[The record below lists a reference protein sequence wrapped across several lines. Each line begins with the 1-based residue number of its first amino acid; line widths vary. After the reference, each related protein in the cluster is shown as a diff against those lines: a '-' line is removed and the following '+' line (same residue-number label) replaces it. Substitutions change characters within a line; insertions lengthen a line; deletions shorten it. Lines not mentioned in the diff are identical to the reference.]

1 MNTEQMAASIIA
13 TVRSSAG
20 EREVV
25 ALSCDC
31 HNVNWRI
38 DDLQWPGLED
48 AVGQVQRL
56 LEHALHDHPF
66 LGGIQIHRTTSLLIG
81 FQLGQL
87 AGLPAR
93 SEYEE
98 RWRIENPLTTG

>member
-1 MNTEQMAASIIA
+1 VNTEQMAASIIA
-13 TVRSSAG
+13 TVRASAG
-20 EREVV
+20 DHEVV

-31 HNVNWRI
+31 HNETWRV
-38 DDLQWPGLED
+38 DDVQWPGLED

-56 LEHALHDHPF
+56 VEHALHDHVVRH
-66 LGGIQIHRTTSLLIG
+66 GIQIHRTTDLLIG

-87 AGLPAR
+87 AGLPAT